1 MRGTATHLSHDDL
14 ARVQAYPMS
23 NRWESRDKMFRQA
36 LDNYDR
42 ADFHG
47 TYEADT
53 CGWLGPPSS
62 DPVARPRTH
71 SRTAAVHSASQYCFR
86 MRRLPHGYTNRTVG
100 DGTVVVKTY
109 VGPDAALRAER
120 EDRALSIVS
129 ARVSVPPV
137 LHRAP
142 DALTLGFLAGSHGQD
157 LIMAGHAGPVL
168 ATCGSVLR
176 DIHAAGVGHGDFGPH
191 NVLLDA
197 ATFAPVAV
205 LDWEFAIIPLADLVA
220 DLAWCEW
227 IRANPPPH
235 ACRCDSRVIRR
246 LRHQAAMAAAPR
258 GDDQALPRAAG
269 LRTPVGT
276 GWRGGTFLAVPPRR
290 HPAMAGDTGLVRVR
304 PAPLVPRRDPAADI
318 RRPAPSRVRIP
329 EPPPCVATPPVAG
342 RGGGT
347 S

>member
-1 MRGTATHLSHDDL
+1 
-14 ARVQAYPMS
+14 
-23 NRWESRDKMFRQA
+23 
-36 LDNYDR
+36 
-42 ADFHG
+42 
-47 TYEADT
+47 
-53 CGWLGPPSS
+53 
-62 DPVARPRTH
+62 
-71 SRTAAVHSASQYCFR
+71 

-129 ARVSVPPV
+129 GRVSVPPV

-176 DIHAAGVGHGDFGPH
+176 DIHDAGVGHGDFGPH

-227 IRANPPPH
+227 IVRTHHRTHADALPAFFDAYGTRPPWPQ
-235 ACRCDSRVIRR
+235 
-246 LRHQAAMAAAPR
+246 RHAAMIKRCRELLAFGRRWEPGGAVER
-258 GDDQALPRAAG
+258 S
-269 LRTPVGT
+269 
-276 GWRGGTFLAVPPRR
+276 WRSHLGVTQRWQ
-290 HPAMAGDTGLVRVR
+290 
-304 PAPLVPRRDPAADI
+304 
-318 RRPAPSRVRIP
+318 
-329 EPPPCVATPPVAG
+329 E
-342 RGGGT
+342 T
-347 S
+347 SDW